1 MRPLRWL
8 ALLAC
13 CMVAFAQE
21 IENEESRK
29 VLGSSVVT
37 SVSVIMDHGNGTK
50 TYITDAAG
58 QPLDQTEGAVGSP
71 VDLLNPDRYEFY
83 TFDETGDLVKRLMT
97 LDQIKG
103 LLAGGDG
110 ETLDSQSNS
119 PTFYHDSLSSSHLDE
134 SDLEPNVAQGVHNV
148 VASVQNVLRSELEA
162 SKIKKTTSK
171 PPLSIPDSI
180 SSWSMLFPAIIGDS
194 SEALDDDTG
203 NGVNEPIDIDRIP
216 ASSNNEKTEIK
227 ISPDDAT
234 TEGTTKPTAVPPIIH
249 FLEIQ
254 SVPAKSPTKT
264 PTNFTSTTPVMSTT
278 ESPTTEKATSPVNP
292 ILEMSASIS
301 SLLSQVTDNQT
312 SVDIENKTSI
322 TSEPSTTVKTTNE
335 ALEKSPTVKPE
346 LKPESSNL
354 KTVTKRPEKIETR
367 TASPVSS
374 SNLDS
379 KPSDVVES
387 TALPSKTSKPDLT
400 TSTEGSV
407 KQTTVKDVTESS
419 NTSKKTT
426 DTVVSFITTAKPVL
440 KTNGVVDDKTKPSST
455 TTVKQ
460 KIQVTTP
467 VSTKKNGVKNQTLTT
482 TTKSPITVNKT
493 NKVNET
499 LETLGS
505 EEVVKIVPN
514 KQAQAANKVKDSNQT
529 KSSPSNAT
537 NPKPHKKVPNNKP
550 HSPDCEHSK
559 KTPPA
564 EVKNKEKLDTAAST
578 HLSESLKPSQLKTPV
593 LQEVKIVPKPT
604 SSQSNKPLVH
614 NKINPSDDIKITTYK
629 PSTSQP
635 FTTKP
640 SLNKISTTTE
650 RLQSENKITSE
661 SKIHEVNSSLF
672 DIKNHVLDIHDNTTE
687 VEATTILTITNS
699 TEATSNISNHES
711 AASKTEEIK
720 LPSSTQTN
728 ATNPLESNTKSNETD
743 GIDHSAEITC
753 THNKKPVHTSIQDK
767 INDAHNDFAASNAEE
782 VKLTTGPF
790 VPTTEPELTTEI
802 SNSKDLTTESITEI
816 TSTVLAEDL
825 TTTLKSEVIATDLP
839 ETTTLNMPEMDFVKE
854 GISAVTN
861 ILLDSKPAL
870 EPQLPLPTIPLS
882 ESASNIVLS
891 PPVKGELKHASS
903 FDDSEMTTNDPIEES
918 TTVVLSSTTE
928 KEKIIYFTTTDPP
941 TTETEIP
948 TTENIVGADSNIQT
962 TNIEDGIEVTT
973 ESETTTVLDETTT
986 ATYEEIE
993 HKEPSESKIVST
1005 INSQTLPTKE
1015 SKLSPENI
1023 NETAETVI
1031 LCNHTLSKI
1040 NETKGVPS
1048 NDVNNTEVQDHLE
1061 PAQSIVSEV
1070 NKISSDKVASASQ
1083 SVSVETTPKNSI
1095 KDDNLS
1101 FKTALKPDPSKYTQV
1116 KYPGLQSAYRPVPET
1131 PISPP
1136 TAVELHPAP
1145 HESMGLEATTAF
1157 LADDVR
1163 RFADLCN
1170 ELAFRMW
1177 TSITGKGSISSR
1189 SLVLSPFATTS
1200 LLAMVFLGARGPT
1213 SGQMNDVLRL
1223 DDMVTFN
1230 PHQVLQNVT
1239 ESVLNSRNYGVT
1251 TAAFVRELYSDKLK
1265 GKILDFYKERAQ
1277 QYYDGHVEEIAFN
1290 VVGDILRR
1298 RTNLLV
1304 KRQTLGK
1311 VPEYLRGST
1320 LSLRPPLAAF
1330 SANIFQTDCDLAST
1344 EGRDGEMYFVVRPST
1359 RQRRLVPVPAAV
1371 WRTGFLAGYEPGLDA
1386 TAVALGTDSVV
1397 STVLVLPGQ
1406 QGQVAPGD
1414 GLARLEQRLI
1424 ETSYRRGGWTRL
1436 LRSLLPRPGLELQ
1449 VPRFSHRSV
1458 LNVTSTLQR
1467 MGLKDLFI
1475 ENRADLRGL
1484 NGLSNDLHLSD
1495 MVQVNTFSTCGDDT
1509 IGARH
1514 HIETYPVSP
1523 QRMGRDDPELYPRP
1537 EDFEDSDI
1545 LKVPLNL
1552 RPRQARLPDN
1562 PRLRFDRPFLYMV
1575 RHNPTGMILH
1585 MGRFNPRLLP

>member
-1 MRPLRWL
+1 
-8 ALLAC
+8 
-13 CMVAFAQE
+13 
-21 IENEESRK
+21 
-29 VLGSSVVT
+29 
-37 SVSVIMDHGNGTK
+37 
-50 TYITDAAG
+50 
-58 QPLDQTEGAVGSP
+58 
-71 VDLLNPDRYEFY
+71 
-83 TFDETGDLVKRLMT
+83 
-97 LDQIKG
+97 
-103 LLAGGDG
+103 AGGDG
-110 ETLDSQSNS
+110 ETLDSPSNS

-134 SDLEPNVAQGVHNV
+134 TDLEPNMAQGVHNV

-254 SVPAKSPTKT
+254 SVPAKNPTKT
-264 PTNFTSTTPVMSTT
+264 PTNFTTTTPVVSTT
-278 ESPTTEKATSPVNP
+278 EPPTTEKATSPVNP

-322 TSEPSTTVKTTNE
+322 NSVPSTTVKTTNE
-335 ALEKSPTVKPE
+335 AIEQSPTVVKPE
-346 LKPESSNL
+346 LKPESSNV
-354 KTVTKRPEKIETR
+354 KTITKRPEQIETR
-367 TASPVSS
+367 TASPVPS

-379 KPSDVVES
+379 KPNNMVES
-387 TALPSKTSKPDLT
+387 AALPNKTSKPDLKT
-400 TSTEGSV
+400 TTEGSV
-407 KQTTVKDVTESS
+407 KQSTVKVVTDSLTT
-419 NTSKKTT
+419 NIKTT
-426 DTVVSFITTAKPVL
+426 DAVVSLITTTKPVL
-440 KTNGVVDDKTKPSST
+440 KTNGVVNNKTKPSST

-467 VSTKKNGVKNQTLTT
+467 VSTKKNGVKNQTQSGGT
-482 TTKSPITVNKT
+482 TTKSPMTVNKT

-499 LETLGS
+499 LEAHGS
-505 EEVVKIVPN
+505 EEVAKVVPN
-514 KQAQAANKVKDSNQT
+514 KQAQAANKVKGNNQT
-529 KSSPSNAT
+529 KSSVSNAT
-537 NPKPHKKVPNNKP
+537 NPKPHKKVPDNKP
-550 HSPDCEHSK
+550 HSPDCVDSKK
-559 KTPPA
+559 KTPPV
-564 EVKNKEKLDTAAST
+564 EVKNKEQLDTAASS
-578 HLSESLKPSQLKTPV
+578 HLSESLNPSQLKTPV
-593 LQEVKIVPKPT
+593 HQEIKIVQKPT

-640 SLNKISTTTE
+640 SINKISTTTE
-650 RLQSENKITSE
+650 RIQSENKITSE

-672 DIKNHVLDIHDNTTE
+672 DIKNHVLDDHNSTTE
-687 VEATTILTITNS
+687 VETTTLLTITNS
-699 TEATSNISNHES
+699 TQGTSNISNHES

-720 LPSSTQTN
+720 LPSLTQTN
-728 ATNPLESNTKSNETD
+728 TTNTLSSSTTSKETD
-743 GIDHSAEITC
+743 GIDHSTEIAC

-767 INDAHNDFAASNAEE
+767 ISDAQNDFAASDTEE
-782 VKLTTGPF
+782 VKLTTSPF
-790 VPTTEPELTTEI
+790 VPTTERELTTEI
-802 SNSKDLTTESITEI
+802 SNSKDATTESITEM
-816 TSTVLAEDL
+816 TSTVIAEDL
-825 TTTLKSEVIATDLP
+825 TTTEKSEEIATDLP

-903 FDDSEMTTNDPIEES
+903 FDDFEMTTNDPIEES
-918 TTVVLSSTTE
+918 TTIVLSSTTE
-928 KEKIIYFTTTDPP
+928 KEKPIYFTTTDPP
-941 TTETEIP
+941 TTETELP
-948 TTENIVGADSNIQT
+948 TTENIIGADSNAQT
-962 TNIEDGIEVTT
+962 TNIADDTELTT

-986 ATYEEIE
+986 ATYQEIE
-993 HKEPSESKIVST
+993 HKETSESKIIST
-1005 INSQTLPTKE
+1005 INNQTLPTKE

-1040 NETKGVPS
+1040 NETKSVPS
-1048 NDVNNTEVQDHLE
+1048 NDVNNTEVKDHLE
-1061 PAQSIVSEV
+1061 PAQSIIFES
-1070 NKISSDKVASASQ
+1070 NKISGDKATSASQ
-1083 SVSVETTPKNSI
+1083 SVTVETTPKNSI
-1095 KDDNLS
+1095 KDDNLNV
-1101 FKTALKPDPSKYTQV
+1101 KTALKPDPSKYTQV
-1116 KYPGLQSAYRPVPET
+1116 KYPGLQSAYRPIPET
-1131 PISPP
+1131 PISSP

-1424 ETSYRRGGWTRL
+1424 ETSYRRGGWTRI

-1537 EDFEDSDI
+1537 EDFENSDI